1 MHNFKAGDEVIV
13 KNIEE
18 GKHTTLDGSMYFN
31 EYMIVM
37 IGQKFRISSV
47 SDSSVYINDGDDYCW
62 QFLPEW
68 IELANKCPKVY
79 EDGKIDFVLLKE
91 LACVGGYGSTTI
103 YSDGS
108 GHTRCFQ
115 TNKQKLEFYSLDDLN
130 ILYEKHVYLPKQQE
144 QELLSSKKDE
154 IDAKIKQL
162 EDDFKKN
169 VEALRKQLEE

>member
-1 MHNFKAGDEVIV
+1 MHNFKAGDEVVV

-37 IGQKFRISSV
+37 IGQKFRISSA
-47 SDSSVYINDGDDYCW
+47 SDSSVYINDGDGHCW
-62 QFLPEW
+62 RFLPEW

-91 LACVGGYGSTTI
+91 LACVGGYG
-103 YSDGS
+103 YVRLCSDGS
-108 GHTRCFQ
+108 GCTRDFRSEAYKLSFQ
-115 TNKQKLEFYSLDDLN
+115 TLDELN
-130 ILYEKHVYLPKQQE
+130 HLYEKHVYLPKQQ
-144 QELLSSKKDE
+144 QASKKDE